1 MSMQRN
7 ELITLTELQKQLAL
21 LHQCDDEIDI
31 LATMSAL
38 LQPLLQYQDCI
49 VLKKKHIII
58 F

>member
-1 MSMQRN
+1 MQRN

-49 VLKKKHIII
+49 V
-58 F
+58 